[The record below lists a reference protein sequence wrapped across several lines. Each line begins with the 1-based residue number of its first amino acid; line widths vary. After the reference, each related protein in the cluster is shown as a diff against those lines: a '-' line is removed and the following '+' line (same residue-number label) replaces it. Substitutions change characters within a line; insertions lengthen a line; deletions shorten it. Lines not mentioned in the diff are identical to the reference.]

1 MPDTATRD
9 GLRRLVPKGLAAQLI
24 LMIVLVLAGIS
35 IVFALFVI
43 LMGDKPHQD
52 SSASIAFKH
61 ILAVQQL
68 ETTPAGSRAAL
79 VADYNRSDA
88 ELILALLDEE
98 PAELQFANGLHKPRF
113 WPFQPRELLNGIALV
128 GAFPMF
134 NEEGRPSYPVL
145 VFKLSDGQLVQASLG
160 GVDAKLH
167 GRMPHHR
174 PPHPHPDFGSPLF
187 IPVLF
192 ALLTIGA
199 LSIWSVR
206 TVIRP
211 LSKLAKAAT
220 TFGQTSIDPV
230 PLEETGPSEVRAAVA
245 AFNRMQGRI
254 NEILHQR
261 TRTLA
266 AIGHDLKTPLT
277 RLRLRLDLVE
287 DENIRQRS
295 LADLEHMESQLESAL
310 NYLRQGASAE
320 PRVRIDLA
328 SLLTSLADQY
338 EGTGIEFRLSLQRG
352 VTIFGHYSEM
362 VRAFSNLIDNA
373 RKYAGSTLE
382 IRTLRS
388 KGGFVVEFAD
398 HGPGIAEADRQRM
411 LEPFERGDA
420 ARTMEHGQGFG
431 LGLSTAM
438 AIVESH
444 DGELQLLETDGGGL
458 TVRITLP
465 ARG

>member
-1 MPDTATRD
+1 M
-9 GLRRLVPKGLAAQLI
+9 PKGLAAQLI
-24 LMIVLVLAGIS
+24 VLIVLVLGGVSA
-35 IVFALFVI
+35 VFALTI
-43 LMGDKPHQD
+43 LVTGGQNRAD

-61 ILAVQQL
+61 VMVIHEL
-68 ETTPAGSRAAL
+68 ENAPAESRAAL
-79 VADYNRSDA
+79 IAHYNQADP
-88 ELILALLDEE
+88 ELILKLLDER
-98 PAELQFANGLHKPRF
+98 PVELETVSPHHRPRF
-113 WPFQPRELLNGIALV
+113 WPFQPSELVDGIALT
-128 GAFPMF
+128 GAYPML
-134 NEEGRPSYPVL
+134 NAEGRPTYPVL
-145 VFKLSDGQLVQASLG
+145 VFRLSDGQLVQASLG

-167 GRMPHHR
+167 GQMPHHK
-174 PPHPHPDFGSPLF
+174 PPYPHPHPDFGSPFL
-187 IPVLF
+187 IPVLV
-192 ALLTIGA
+192 ALFTIGA

-211 LSKLAKAAT
+211 LSDLAKAAT

-230 PLEETGPSEVRAAVA
+230 PLDESGPSEVRAAVA
-245 AFNRMQGRI
+245 AFNRMQARI
-254 NEILHQR
+254 NQILHQR

-287 DENIRQRS
+287 DEDIRQRS

-352 VTIFGHYSEM
+352 VSIFGRYSEM

-373 RKYAGSTLE
+373 RKYAGSPLE
-382 IRTLRS
+382 IRNFKS
-388 KGGFVVEFAD
+388 QDQFIVEFAD
-398 HGPGIAEADRQRM
+398 HGPGIAASDRQRM

-438 AIVESH
+438 AIIESH
-444 DGELQLLETDGGGL
+444 GGDLQLLETEGGGL
-458 TVRITLP
+458 TVRICLP
-465 ARG
+465 AKG